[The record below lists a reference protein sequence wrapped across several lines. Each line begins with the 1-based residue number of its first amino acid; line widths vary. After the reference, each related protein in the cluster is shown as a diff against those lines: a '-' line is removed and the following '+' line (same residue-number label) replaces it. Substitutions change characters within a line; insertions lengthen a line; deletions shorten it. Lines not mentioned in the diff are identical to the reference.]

1 MTKSKGFPSQM
12 FSLWVKFGTLSKNF
26 FDFLTTK
33 NTFSRKVPIIKVV
46 RNGLNYKSGNLFFEK
61 EILRNILITDRG
73 VGVRCG
79 VRLRMWFTRGK
90 NFARTSE

>member
-1 MTKSKGFPSQM
+1 M

-61 EILRNILITDRG
+61 EILRNILESIATDKEDMNIQVLVSG
-73 VGVRCG
+73 YSKI
-79 VRLRMWFTRGK
+79 LSTF
-90 NFARTSE
+90 F